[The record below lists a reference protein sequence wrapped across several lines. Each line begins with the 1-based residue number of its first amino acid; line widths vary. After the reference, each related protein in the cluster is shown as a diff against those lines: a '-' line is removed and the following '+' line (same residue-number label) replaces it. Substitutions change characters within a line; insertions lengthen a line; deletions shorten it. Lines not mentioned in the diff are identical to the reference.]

1 MYFLTLPSLPPL
13 PLSTYLQDK
22 DGDGV
27 IELAVGANH
36 YRDTPE
42 SKVNSGAIF
51 ILFLSAAGIVKYYT
65 YFGQLHQL
73 KVAGGG
79 KKGYNLLPLSEYD
92 SCGSSLASI
101 GDINVDS
108 RQQW

>member
-1 MYFLTLPSLPPL
+1 MTSSLLPPL
-13 PLSTYLQDK
+13 TSPLLQDK

-27 IELAVGANH
+27 IELAVGANL

-42 SKVNSGAIF
+42 SKVNTGAIF
-51 ILFLSAAGIVKYYT
+51 ILFLSAAGIVKYFT
-65 YFGQLHQL
+65 YFGQLHEN

-79 KKGYNLLPLSEYD
+79 KKGYKLLPLTEYD
-92 SCGSSLASI
+92 SCGSSLTSI

-108 RQQW
+108 RRQW